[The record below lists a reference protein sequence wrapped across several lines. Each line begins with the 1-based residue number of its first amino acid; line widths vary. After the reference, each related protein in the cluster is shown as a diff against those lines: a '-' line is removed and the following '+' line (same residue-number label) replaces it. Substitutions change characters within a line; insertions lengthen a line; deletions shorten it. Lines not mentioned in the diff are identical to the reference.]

1 MMHVYLVLLLIINA
15 FWLVLVFFYLP
26 GNWLMV
32 LTTAAFAW
40 WHSEQGFFS
49 VWTLSV
55 AAFLALVGE
64 MVEFLAGFGG
74 ARRAGAGPKASLA
87 ALAGAL
93 AGAVLGTALI
103 PIPFAGTLLG
113 ASIGAGLAV
122 WTLERLSGKSHKHSV
137 QSGLGAGLGTAAGA
151 FFKILIGMLIWCLIA
166 AAAFIP

>member
-1 MMHVYLVLLLIINA
+1 MMYVYLVLLLIINA
-15 FWLVLVFFYLP
+15 FWLTLVFFYLP

-32 LTTAAFAW
+32 LTTVIFAW
-40 WHSEQGFFS
+40 WHSEQEIFS
-49 VWTLSV
+49 LWTLAG
-55 AAFLALVGE
+55 AAGLALLGE
-64 MVEFLAGFGG
+64 VAEFLAGFGG
-74 ARRAGAGPKASLA
+74 ARRAGAGWKASSA
-87 ALAGAL
+87 ALGGAL

-122 WTLERLSGKSHKHSV
+122 WMLERLSGKSHNRSV

-151 FFKILIGMLIWCLIA
+151 FFKILIGILIWCFIA